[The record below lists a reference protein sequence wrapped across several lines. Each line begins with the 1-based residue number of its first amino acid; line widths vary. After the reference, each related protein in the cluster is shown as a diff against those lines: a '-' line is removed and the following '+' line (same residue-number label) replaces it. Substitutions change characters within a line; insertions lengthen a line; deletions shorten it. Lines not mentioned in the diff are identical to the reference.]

1 MIPKY
6 SSLKHGMLMC
16 ALSLLI
22 VTNVN
27 AQNGAEQLPKDF
39 DKYVQKVL
47 ETFEVP
53 GMSIAIVKDGKP
65 LLAKGFGVK
74 RMGQQDRVDEQ
85 TLFPIASN
93 SKAFTATALALLVEE
108 GKITWDAPI
117 ANYMPTFKMG
127 DPYITSQMTIKDLLV
142 HRSGIG
148 AYAGDLLQ
156 FPPSNYTRAEIVS
169 KIQYLPLVNSF
180 RNSYAYDNI
189 FYLLA
194 GEIIEKVS
202 GLPWEDFIKQR
213 IMNKV
218 GMENSITRASLFK
231 TKNNTSAS
239 HARFD
244 GVVKEVTNFSEAGI
258 GDITNPAGGIASNAV
273 DMSKWM
279 ITQLDS
285 GRLHNG
291 QRLFKPPTATMLWK
305 GVTPMPVP
313 VVPSYLKLS
322 QMDYQL
328 YALGFYTYNYRSERA
343 IVHGG
348 KLDGF
353 VSRVFMIPGRDLGIT
368 ILTNQEEGGAISA
381 IINHVIDHFIEA
393 PKFDWVAG
401 YKKAQETRLLN
412 IKKAEQNTA
421 TSRNT
426 NSKPSLPLNA
436 YANNYRDAWYGDIN
450 IKEKAGKLTINFTHS
465 KGMEGVLEH
474 WQYDTFVVRWENR
487 ELKAD
492 AYITFS
498 LNPDGSIEQAKMK
511 AISPVT
517 DPSYDF
523 HNLLLKPVKSNKK

>member
-1 MIPKY
+1 MKNI
-6 SSLKHGMLMC
+6 LKKRML
-16 ALSLLI
+16 APLTVLI
-22 VTNVN
+22 LVLTSDLY
-27 AQNGAEQLPKDF
+27 AQKGNEQLPKDF
-39 DKYVQKVL
+39 DRYVQRVL

-65 LLAKGFGVK
+65 LLTKGYGIK
-74 RMGQQDRVDEQ
+74 KMGHQDRVNEQ

-108 GKITWDAPI
+108 GKIAWDAPVI
-117 ANYMPTFKMG
+117 NYIPTFKMG
-127 DPYITSQMTIKDLLV
+127 DPYITSQLTIKDLLV

-194 GEIIEKVS
+194 GEVIEKVS
-202 GLPWEDFIKQR
+202 GLSWEDFVKQR
-213 IMNKV
+213 ILDKV
-218 GMENSITRASLFK
+218 GMASSITRASLFK

-244 GVVKEVTNFSEAGI
+244 GIVKEVTNFSEAGI
-258 GDITNPAGGIASNAV
+258 GDITNPAGGIASNSV
-273 DMSKWM
+273 DMSRWM

-285 GRLHNG
+285 GRLENRS
-291 QRLFKPPTATMLWK
+291 RLFKPSTATMLWR
-305 GVTPMPVP
+305 GVTPMPVVNLAAEIKP
-313 VVPSYLKLS
+313 A
-322 QMDYQL
+322 QMEYQL

-343 IVHGG
+343 VVHGG

-353 VSRVFMIPGRDLGIT
+353 VSRVFMIPGRKLGIT

-381 IINHVIDHFIEA
+381 IINHVVDHFIKA
-393 PKFDWVAG
+393 PTFDWVAG
-401 YKKAQETRLLN
+401 YKKMQETQLLN
-412 IKKAEQNTA
+412 VKKADQSTSTA
-421 TSRNT
+421 RNA
-426 NSKPSLPLNA
+426 NSKPSLPLVA
-436 YANNYRDAWYGDIN
+436 YANNYKDAWYGNIS
-450 IKEKAGKLTINFTHS
+450 IKEDADRLLINFTHS

-474 WQYDTFVVRWENR
+474 WQYDTFVVRWKNR

-492 AYITFS
+492 AFITFS

-523 HNLLLKPVKSNKK
+523 HNLLLKPLKSDKK